1 MLVSKPPAARV
12 ADELAAYIDTLETP
26 VQLALLGPE
35 RPDLTAAVEELLG
48 ALGRPV
54 PDWASWG
61 SPASGGHDGLLR
73 GLFVG
78 GTMCDEATIIATD
91 LLGADRCEMVD
102 FGDDELTVGRAH
114 PMIDPTLRL
123 ERIASVGS
131 DPGTGVLLLD
141 VVLGHGVQDDP
152 AADLTPVI
160 RALRPDLPVVVACVG
175 TDADP
180 QPLSA
185 QAEQLAEAGAHVF
198 ASNAA
203 AVRQAVSLLTDGGTA

>member
-1 MLVSKPPAARV
+1 
-12 ADELAAYIDTLETP
+12 
-26 VQLALLGPE
+26 
-35 RPDLTAAVEELLG
+35 
-48 ALGRPV
+48 
-54 PDWASWG
+54 
-61 SPASGGHDGLLR
+61 
-73 GLFVG
+73 
-78 GTMCDEATIIATD
+78 
-91 LLGADRCEMVD
+91 MVD

-175 TDADP
+175 TDDDP